1 MTRRTVWLRLT
12 EGETELLEEVKMM
25 MQKGAYTDVVR
36 EALHEYFIKYTTLG
50 EVLEAARAVLDDYV
64 RGSISVSD
72 IVKEFVKRIEESGFF
87 KVADAKASMRPDL
100 GEIDSITVAVRKK
113 AKALSPTREES
124 KVTAFVVFRLP
135 SKGSEEKGRVEI
147 VIPPYP

>member
-1 MTRRTVWLRLT
+1 MRLT
-12 EGETELLEEVKMM
+12 EGETELLEEVKITF
-25 MQKGAYTDVVR
+25 QKSAYTDVVR

-50 EVLEAARAVLDDYV
+50 EVLEVARAVLDDYV

-72 IVKEFVKRIEESGFF
+72 IVKEFVKRIEKLGFF
-87 KVADAKASMRPDL
+87 KVADVKASMRLDL

-113 AKALSPTREES
+113 AKAFSPTREES